1 MMLVEV
7 VGDPEY
13 VDAVDQP
20 NRAGS
25 DPAFSR
31 LYIPTEV
38 VYYALGRM
46 ELVEKSRHAIC
57 RHRKATFELNI
68 LLGILVRRL

>member
-1 MMLVEV
+1 MSMQQINQTVR
-7 VGDPEY
+7 G
-13 VDAVDQP
+13 
-20 NRAGS
+20 
-25 DPAFSR
+25 PAFSR

-46 ELVEKSRHAIC
+46 ELVEKSRHAIR